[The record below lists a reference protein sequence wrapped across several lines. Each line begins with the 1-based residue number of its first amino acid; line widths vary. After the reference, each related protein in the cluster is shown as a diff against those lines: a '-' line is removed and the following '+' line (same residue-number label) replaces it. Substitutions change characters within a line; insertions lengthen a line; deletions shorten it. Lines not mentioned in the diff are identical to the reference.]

1 MFTKKLMVAII
12 VFFCSLN
19 TIVICTHSTETQP
32 CTVRGYVYVDGNITT
47 PEQVKL
53 EFAEQNISGTIPGDP
68 TGYYIVDF
76 NEDID
81 EKGIFYVTID
91 GKIYVAEENITVEY
105 EVYAYKINLT
115 VNTTSSNNP
124 PEVEIIKPKTG
135 FLYFRELEI
144 PINFIENTLIIGDS
158 YIEINASDS
167 DGGIDKVELK
177 IEGIFLEET
186 ATLVEAPYNYTWD
199 KFGFGIYTITAI
211 AYDTLGET
219 DEDSI
224 IAFKFF

>member
-32 CTVRGYVYVDGNITT
+32 CTVRGYVYLDGNITT

-68 TGYYIVDF
+68 VGYYIVDF
-76 NEDID
+76 NEDIG
-81 EKGIFYVTID
+81 KTGTFYVTID
-91 GKIYVAEENITVEY
+91 GKTYIAEQTMTVEY
-105 EVYAYKINLT
+105 DVYAYRINLT
-115 VNTTSSNNP
+115 INTTSANNP

-135 FLYFRELEI
+135 FVYFREWGI
-144 PINFIENTLIIGDS
+144 PLNFLKNTVIIGDNV
-158 YIEINASDS
+158 IEINATDP
-167 DGGIDKVELK
+167 DNEIDKVELK
-177 IEGIFLEET
+177 IEGIFSEET
-186 ATLVEAPYNYTWD
+186 ATLDKEPYNYNWD
-199 KFGFGIYTITAI
+199 KFGFGIYTITAV

-219 DEDSI
+219 DKDGI